1 MEKLTQILKDN
12 GIAIIC
18 FLSIFVIAYILHLFG
33 VVESFQQFVV
43 VLASAAATY
52 IIVCVTMN
60 TQSKHQLEMQQE
72 LAKKQSELQ
81 KALMENDDNV
91 KCNFEIYNA
100 KLKVYSD
107 FVSKMYGILSD
118 NKIEKDEM
126 LDLRTNIF
134 GQISFYAT
142 GDILKSINEKLAT
155 VKNYTD
161 VEPMQKVF
169 ADISSILQKDLR
181 ADWPINVNNAYALWG
196 TFNKLLDKVDSE
208 EQITE
213 NDVAVIPEVTNNET
227 RSENMP
233 PCINKNFWHFTMWSA
248 DEQLQALRN
257 GIYELN
263 LVEYNEDWRTNQLK
277 RVGKDDLV
285 FLFRSGGWGYMG
297 VFRVKGWRV
306 FEFDGEGNNIK
317 ETLTVFGEPQVEI
330 TDKAQCEKDRQRS
343 DIYGSKDDGAT
354 LCSSIIVE
362 PLAFS
367 RKGIGNPGGVYR
379 RTISSYDRE
388 YGMKLLARF
397 MAIIDDPNLYNV
409 HYDGETTVKMGCN
422 RELFEKILASGNIQP
437 AQRDEK
443 GAWL

>member
-91 KCNFEIYNA
+91 KRNFEIYNA

-118 NKIEKDEM
+118 NKIE
-126 LDLRTNIF
+126 
-134 GQISFYAT
+134 SFYAT

-208 EQITE
+208 EQMTE

-227 RSENMP
+227 RSEN
-233 PCINKNFWHFTMWSA
+233 S
-248 DEQLQALRN
+248 
-257 GIYELN
+257 
-263 LVEYNEDWRTNQLK
+263 
-277 RVGKDDLV
+277 
-285 FLFRSGGWGYMG
+285 
-297 VFRVKGWRV
+297 
-306 FEFDGEGNNIK
+306 
-317 ETLTVFGEPQVEI
+317 
-330 TDKAQCEKDRQRS
+330 
-343 DIYGSKDDGAT
+343 
-354 LCSSIIVE
+354 
-362 PLAFS
+362 
-367 RKGIGNPGGVYR
+367 
-379 RTISSYDRE
+379 
-388 YGMKLLARF
+388 
-397 MAIIDDPNLYNV
+397 
-409 HYDGETTVKMGCN
+409 
-422 RELFEKILASGNIQP
+422 
-437 AQRDEK
+437 
-443 GAWL
+443 